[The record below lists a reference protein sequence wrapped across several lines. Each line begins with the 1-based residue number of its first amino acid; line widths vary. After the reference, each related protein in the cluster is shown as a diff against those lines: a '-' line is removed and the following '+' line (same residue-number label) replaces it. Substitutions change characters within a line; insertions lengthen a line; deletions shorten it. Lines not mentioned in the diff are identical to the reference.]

1 MSIELFIVGVLRA
14 LVEVAL
20 LSLLGQGLVGLL
32 AGASRQTNPVYRVF
46 LIITNPPVKFTR
58 WLTPKLII
66 DKHVPFITFFVLFWL
81 WILLAYVKRV
91 LCDMS
96 GLVC

>member
-1 MSIELFIVGVLRA
+1 MSIELFILGVVRA

-32 AGASRQTNPVYRVF
+32 SGASRAKNPVYALF
-46 LIITNPPVKFTR
+46 SIITRPAVRLTR
-58 WLTPKLII
+58 FITPGVIL
-66 DKHVPFITFFVLFWL
+66 DKHLPYVTFFLLFWL
-81 WILLAYVKRV
+81 WISLAWLKRS
-91 LCDMS
+91 LCEAG

>member
-1 MSIELFIVGVLRA
+1 MSIELFVVGVVRT

-20 LSLLGQGLVGLL
+20 LSLLGLWLVGLL
-32 AGASRQTNPVYRVF
+32 AGASRQSNPVYRVF
-46 LIITNPPVKFTR
+46 LIVTNPPVKFTR
-58 WLTPKLII
+58 WITPKLII
-66 DKHVPFITFFVLFWL
+66 DKHIPYVTFFVLFWL